1 MNIDFRYR
9 SIEIDKEKS
18 CLPLRTRLI
27 NIEDLPIEIDDDFYR
42 LLSITINSYR
52 YGFPISVGINRWIK
66 WISID
71 DIN

>member
-18 CLPLRTRLI
+18 SI
-27 NIEDLPIEIDDDFYR
+27 NIEGLPRENDDDFYR

-52 YGFPISVGINRWIK
+52 YRFPISIGINRWIK

-71 DIN
+71 DID

>member
-1 MNIDFRYR
+1 M
-9 SIEIDKEKS
+9 SS
-18 CLPLRTRLI
+18 I

-52 YGFPISVGINRWIK
+52 YRFPISIGINRWIK

-71 DIN
+71 DID